1 MTTTGLRPRLNV
13 RQRKDTGY
21 LPHSSPFSLQF
32 RPAILYS
39 DGYLPL
45 VPEDKN
51 ETDKIHTP
59 RIVPQNWSA
68 RHLTP
73 VALAVAT
80 VFMLAGCEKSDETV
94 SLYQNADDCSAANPG
109 KSAECTTAYNNAL
122 KEAERTAPK
131 YATREDCVAEF
142 GEGQCQQAPAQAGM
156 APENQAQAQQ
166 SSGSFWMPLM
176 AGYMMGRLMGGG
188 AGFAQQPL
196 FSSKNPTSPAYGKYT
211 DATGKNYG
219 AAQPGRTM
227 TVPKTAMAPKPATT
241 TTVTRGGFGESVAKQ
256 STMQRSATGT
266 SSRSMGG

>member
-1 MTTTGLRPRLNV
+1 MKRTKNIQHATF
-13 RQRKDTGY
+13 RKSWG
-21 LPHSSPFSLQF
+21 
-32 RPAILYS
+32 
-39 DGYLPL
+39 
-45 VPEDKN
+45 
-51 ETDKIHTP
+51 
-59 RIVPQNWSA
+59 A

-73 VALAVAT
+73 VALAVTA

-94 SLYQNADDCSAANPG
+94 SLYQNADDCSSANPG

-142 GEGQCQQAPAQAGM
+142 GEGQCQQTPVQAGT
-156 APENQAQAQQ
+156 APENQAQAQ

-196 FSSKNPTSPAYGKYT
+196 FSSRNPASPAYGQYT
-211 DATGKNYG
+211 DASGKGYG

-241 TTVTRGGFGESVAKQ
+241 TVTRGGFGESVAKQ
-256 STMQRSATGT
+256 NTMQRRVSGT
-266 SSRSMGG
+266 PTRSMGG

>member
-1 MTTTGLRPRLNV
+1 MKRTKNIQHATF
-13 RQRKDTGY
+13 RK
-21 LPHSSPFSLQF
+21 S
-32 RPAILYS
+32 
-39 DGYLPL
+39 
-45 VPEDKN
+45 
-51 ETDKIHTP
+51 
-59 RIVPQNWSA
+59 WSA

-73 VALAVAT
+73 VAFAVSA

-94 SLYQNADDCSAANPG
+94 SLYQNADDCSSANPG
-109 KSAECTTAYNNAL
+109 KSAECTAAYNDAL

-142 GEGQCQQAPAQAGM
+142 GEGQCQQAPAQAGTS
-156 APENQAQAQQ
+156 PENQAQAH
-166 SSGSFWMPLM
+166 SGGGFWMPLM

-196 FSSKNPTSPAYGKYT
+196 FSSRNPASPAYGQYT
-211 DATGKNYG
+211 DASGKGYG

-241 TTVTRGGFGESVAKQ
+241 TTVTRGGFGESVARQ
-256 STMQRSATGT
+256 ATMQRSAAGT

>member
-1 MTTTGLRPRLNV
+1 MKRTKSIHHASF
-13 RQRKDTGY
+13 RK
-21 LPHSSPFSLQF
+21 S
-32 RPAILYS
+32 
-39 DGYLPL
+39 
-45 VPEDKN
+45 
-51 ETDKIHTP
+51 
-59 RIVPQNWSA
+59 WSA

-73 VALAVAT
+73 VALAVTA

-131 YATREDCVAEF
+131 YATREDCIAEF

-156 APENQAQAQQ
+156 APEAQAQQ

-176 AGYMMGRLMGGG
+176 AGYMMGRMMGG

-196 FSSKNPTSPAYGKYT
+196 FSSKNPASPAYGKYT
-211 DATGKNYG
+211 DAGGKNYG

-241 TTVTRGGFGESVAKQ
+241 STVTRGGFGESVAKQ
-256 STMQRSATGT
+256 SAMQRSASGT
-266 SSRSMGG
+266 STRSMGG

>member
-1 MTTTGLRPRLNV
+1 MKRTKSIRHASF
-13 RQRKDTGY
+13 RK
-21 LPHSSPFSLQF
+21 
-32 RPAILYS
+32 
-39 DGYLPL
+39 
-45 VPEDKN
+45 
-51 ETDKIHTP
+51 
-59 RIVPQNWSA
+59 NWSA

-196 FSSKNPTSPAYGKYT
+196 FSSKTQPVRLTVNIPTRRV
-211 DATGKNYG
+211 NYG